1 MSCLFSC
8 ADTLML
14 LFLTFT
20 LDRFRIIYTGYT
32 IIDMKAAV
40 IGATGAIGKDLVDQL
55 LADDHFEQVVIFVRK
70 DVGLSHPKLITHMVD
85 FAHPEQWSCDVK
97 ADVAFSCMGTT
108 LHAAG
113 SKAAQYVVDHDYQ
126 LNFARCARQN
136 GIDTFVLVSSI
147 GASEKSWTF
156 YLRMKGEVERD
167 VMALAFAHLV
177 IVRPSLL
184 IRKGTDRFAEK
195 LGLPVIRFFNS
206 FGLFTDRT
214 PVETHIVAQS
224 MISLS
229 LMPRERCKIVEG
241 QDILSYQA

>member
-1 MSCLFSC
+1 
-8 ADTLML
+8 
-14 LFLTFT
+14 
-20 LDRFRIIYTGYT
+20 
-32 IIDMKAAV
+32 
-40 IGATGAIGKDLVDQL
+40 
-55 LADDHFEQVVIFVRK
+55 
-70 DVGLSHPKLITHMVD
+70 
-85 FAHPEQWSCDVK
+85 
-97 ADVAFSCMGTT
+97 
-108 LHAAG
+108 
-113 SKAAQYVVDHDYQ
+113 
-126 LNFARCARQN
+126 
-136 GIDTFVLVSSI
+136 
-147 GASEKSWTF
+147 
-156 YLRMKGEVERD
+156 MKGEVERD

-195 LGLPVIRFFNS
+195 LELPVIRFFNS